1 MSGFSPYLLLG
12 IETDVVPEKCFNF
25 CFTEGIM
32 EKVMQIT
39 VMIAEVNIQVH
50 VHMVICCLVIKVVL
64 SVTYF
69 HNGYK
74 ILVYVV
80 D

>member
-32 EKVMQIT
+32 EKVMQINDCRSKYSSSCT
-39 VMIAEVNIQVH
+39 HGYM
-50 VHMVICCLVIKVVL
+50 LL
-64 SVTYF
+64 S
-69 HNGYK
+69 H
-74 ILVYVV
+74 
-80 D
+80 